1 MKERVLSIT
10 AAISRVLVG
19 VVFIFSGFVKAVD
32 PLGSTYKFIDY
43 FNAFGMPS
51 LEVTAFPL
59 AILLSA
65 LEFTIGVC
73 LILFIQS
80 RWASWGALLFM
91 IFFTPLTLWLAITN
105 PVHDCGCFG
114 DALVLTNWQTFY
126 KNILILLLAAI
137 SFVFK
142 SKHRA
147 WLKAKGEWAI
157 TAVILLLIVSFS
169 WYNYEHLPIIDFR
182 PYKVGVS
189 IPEKM
194 AIPEGAPADIYEQY
208 FTLVDTVSGK
218 KVEVESNVYMSDST
232 YWKNGT
238 IWKFISSSEPKLVK
252 KGYQPEIHDFRISTS
267 MGEDITSDVLS
278 DTRYYFILV
287 AYDLKRANPDH
298 LPLIKSIHNQ
308 AIKNGYQ
315 FMCLTASSE
324 SVVEKYKEQWQIP
337 YQFYYA
343 DPITLK
349 TIIRA
354 NPGLLILHKGK
365 IVAKWHHNDI
375 PDFNTINANFLK
387 L

>member
-1 MKERVLSIT
+1 
-10 AAISRVLVG
+10 
-19 VVFIFSGFVKAVD
+19 
-32 PLGSTYKFIDY
+32 
-43 FNAFGMPS
+43 
-51 LEVTAFPL
+51 
-59 AILLSA
+59 
-65 LEFTIGVC
+65 
-73 LILFIQS
+73 
-80 RWASWGALLFM
+80 
-91 IFFTPLTLWLAITN
+91 
-105 PVHDCGCFG
+105 
-114 DALVLTNWQTFY
+114 
-126 KNILILLLAAI
+126 
-137 SFVFK
+137 
-142 SKHRA
+142 
-147 WLKAKGEWAI
+147 
-157 TAVILLLIVSFS
+157 
-169 WYNYEHLPIIDFR
+169 
-182 PYKVGVS
+182 
-189 IPEKM
+189 
-194 AIPEGAPADIYEQY
+194 
-208 FTLVDTVSGK
+208 
-218 KVEVESNVYMSDST
+218 MSDST

-252 KGYQPEIHDFRISTS
+252 RGYQPEIHDFRISTS

-287 AYDLKRANPDH
+287 AYDLKKTNPDH

-324 SVVEKYKEQWQIP
+324 SVVEKYKQQWQIP

-375 PDFNTINANFLK
+375 PDYNTINANFLK